1 MKTNIFKIR
10 SKYLHLEIS
19 SYLQKIT
26 LLQIIKYSN
35 KLQKYTDITLED
47 YVVYS
52 IINQKPNKNPSLP
65 IKIPIDEKEEDIAI
79 RMIKSIIDY
88 TKTKILDGDQTEI
101 KVPTPIYGMIQLKD
115 SRIIVSTE
123 NSLLIITYDEKENQ
137 FFIIDNI
144 LTNTKGVVLNLIE
157 LDNNLLLTST
167 FGEQIKI
174 FNLDNPKDDAIF
186 EISGSCPLLLND
198 GSIFY
203 IYQDKEIR
211 INSKRSD
218 IDSIKLKKKEKD
230 DEYGKFSYSI
240 QLQNGNVL
248 LSCWD
253 KTISEY
259 DIKNR
264 NCVNIINTNVEY
276 IDFLYELKDGRIV
289 FTAID
294 NARIFIMN
302 KKEKGKNE
310 FFTLNGH
317 NNSVIKIIQL
327 ENESLISAS
336 YDGKI
341 KFWVKNENGNFN
353 CSMTFLVSIDYIRQ
367 IILLNDK
374 RILCASDD
382 KTLKAI
388 GLNNNIDNITIELMP
403 EDKKNGI
410 PKSFKITDNR
420 IK

>member
-19 SYLQKIT
+19 SFLQKIT

-115 SRIIVSTE
+115 GRIIVSTE
-123 NSLLIITYDEKENQ
+123 SSLLIITYDKKENQ
-137 FFIIDNI
+137 FFIVDNI
-144 LTNTKGVVLNLIE
+144 STNTRGAVINLIE

-174 FNLDNPKDDAIF
+174 FNLDNP
-186 EISGSCPLLLND
+186 
-198 GSIFY
+198 
-203 IYQDKEIR
+203 
-211 INSKRSD
+211 
-218 IDSIKLKKKEKD
+218 KD

>member
-10 SKYLHLEIS
+10 SKFIHLEIS
-19 SYLQKIT
+19 SFIQKKT
-26 LLQIIKYSN
+26 LLKIIKYSN

-47 YVVYS
+47 YEVYS
-52 IINQKPNKNPSLP
+52 IIHQKSNKNPSLP
-65 IKIPIDEKEEDIAI
+65 IKIPLDEKEEDVAL
-79 RMIKSIIDY
+79 RMIKSIIDF
-88 TKTKILDGDQTEI
+88 TKTKILDGDHTEI

-157 LDNNLLLTST
+157 LNNNLLLTST

-174 FNLDNPKDDAIF
+174 FNLENPKDDAIF
-186 EISGSCPLLLND
+186 EISGSCPLLLKD
-198 GSIFY
+198 GTICY

-211 INSKRSD
+211 INSKGND
-218 IDSIKLKKKEKD
+218 IDSTRLKKNDKD
-230 DEYGKFSYSI
+230 DEFGKISYSI
-240 QLQNGNVL
+240 QLENGNIL
-248 LSCWD
+248 LSSWD

-264 NCVNIINTNVEY
+264 SCVNIINTNIDF
-276 IDFLYELKDGRIV
+276 IDFLCELKDGRIA

-302 KKEKGKNE
+302 KKEKGKSE

-317 NNSVIKIIQL
+317 NNSVIKLIQL
-327 ENESLISAS
+327 ESELLISAS
-336 YDGKI
+336 NDGKI
-341 KFWVKNENGNFN
+341 KFWVKNEYGNFY
-353 CSMTFLVSIDYIRQ
+353 CSMTFLISCDYIRQ
-367 IILLNDK
+367 IILLKDK

>member
-115 SRIIVSTE
+115 GRIIVSTE
-123 NSLLIITYDEKENQ
+123 SSLLIITYDKKENQ
-137 FFIIDNI
+137 FFIVDNI
-144 LTNTKGVVLNLIE
+144 DTNTRGAVINLIE

-410 PKSFKITDNR
+410 PKSFRITDNR

>member
-19 SYLQKIT
+19 SFLQKIT

-115 SRIIVSTE
+115 GRIIVSTE
-123 NSLLIITYDEKENQ
+123 SSLLIITYDKKENQ
-137 FFIIDNI
+137 FFIVDNI
-144 LTNTKGVVLNLIE
+144 DTNTRGAVINLIE

-174 FNLDNPKDDAIF
+174 FNLDNPKDAIF

>member
-1 MKTNIFKIR
+1 MKK
-10 SKYLHLEIS
+10 K
-19 SYLQKIT
+19 
-26 LLQIIKYSN
+26 
-35 KLQKYTDITLED
+35 
-47 YVVYS
+47 
-52 IINQKPNKNPSLP
+52 
-65 IKIPIDEKEEDIAI
+65 
-79 RMIKSIIDY
+79 
-88 TKTKILDGDQTEI
+88 
-101 KVPTPIYGMIQLKD
+101 
-115 SRIIVSTE
+115 
-123 NSLLIITYDEKENQ
+123 NQ

-157 LDNNLLLTST
+157 LNNNLLLTST

-174 FNLDNPKDDAIF
+174 FNLENPKDDAIF
-186 EISGSCPLLLND
+186 EISGSCPLLLKD
-198 GSIFY
+198 GTICY

-211 INSKRSD
+211 INSKGND
-218 IDSIKLKKKEKD
+218 IDSTRLKKNDKD
-230 DEYGKFSYSI
+230 DEFGKISYSI
-240 QLQNGNVL
+240 QLENGNIL
-248 LSCWD
+248 LSSWD

-264 NCVNIINTNVEY
+264 SCVNIINTNIDF
-276 IDFLYELKDGRIV
+276 IDFLCELKDGRIA

-302 KKEKGKNE
+302 KKEKGKSE

-317 NNSVIKIIQL
+317 NNSVIKLIQL
-327 ENESLISAS
+327 ESELLISAS
-336 YDGKI
+336 NDGKI
-341 KFWVKNENGNFN
+341 KFWVKNEYGNFY
-353 CSMTFLVSIDYIRQ
+353 CSMTFLISCDYIRQ
-367 IILLNDK
+367 IILLKDK

>member
-10 SKYLHLEIS
+10 SKFIHLEIS
-19 SYLQKIT
+19 SFIQKKT
-26 LLQIIKYSN
+26 LLKIIKYSN

-47 YVVYS
+47 YEVYS
-52 IINQKPNKNPSLP
+52 IIHQKSNKNPSLP
-65 IKIPIDEKEEDIAI
+65 IKIPLDEKEEDVAL
-79 RMIKSIIDY
+79 RMIKSIIDF
-88 TKTKILDGDQTEI
+88 TKTKILDGDHTEI

-157 LDNNLLLTST
+157 LNNNLLLTST

-174 FNLDNPKDDAIF
+174 FNLENPKDDAIF
-186 EISGSCPLLLND
+186 EISGSCPLLLKD
-198 GSIFY
+198 GTICY

-211 INSKRSD
+211 INSKGND
-218 IDSIKLKKKEKD
+218 IDSTRLKKNDKD
-230 DEYGKFSYSI
+230 DEFGKISYSI
-240 QLQNGNVL
+240 QLENGNIL

-264 NCVNIINTNVEY
+264 SCVNIINTNIDF
-276 IDFLYELKDGRIV
+276 IDFLCELKDGRIA

-302 KKEKGKNE
+302 KKEKGKSE

-317 NNSVIKIIQL
+317 NNSVIKLIQL
-327 ENESLISAS
+327 ESELLISAS
-336 YDGKI
+336 NDGKI
-341 KFWVKNENGNFN
+341 KFWVKNEYGNFY
-353 CSMTFLVSIDYIRQ
+353 CSMTFLISCDYIRQ
-367 IILLNDK
+367 IILLKDK